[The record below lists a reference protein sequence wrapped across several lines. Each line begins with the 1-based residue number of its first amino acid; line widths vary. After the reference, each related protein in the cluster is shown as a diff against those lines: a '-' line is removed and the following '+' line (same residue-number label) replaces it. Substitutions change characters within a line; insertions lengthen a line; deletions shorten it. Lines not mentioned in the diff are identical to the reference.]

1 MTRTICLGN
10 QKGGCAKTSDCLN
23 IAYCFANT
31 MNYKVLLIDLDS
43 QGSASLNTGINI
55 TDDDTNTIDQL
66 LGAYVRREIES
77 FDWEDVKNFI
87 YTPTFMTRKRV
98 TGTSKWET
106 VQQPFG
112 FDVVPS
118 ALPLSLVELQM
129 ALAANKT
136 QNGKIYL
143 YYLYDLVECIK
154 QNADY
159 DYIIIDTPPALGSL
173 SMCAMMASDAIIVP
187 SNLDI
192 MSFRG
197 IQSFK
202 ESADYIQEMARQR
215 GIEHR
220 GILGILLSLYSER
233 RSVDKALEEYVHE
246 FYPTPTFQHQIRE
259 SSDAK
264 RANAEGLLFAQINKK
279 AKEDF
284 DAVCE
289 EIEFALN
296 DKEGWEKKSE
306 EVWNEIKAQR
316 GIRQSEQESDS

>member
-1 MTRTICLGN
+1 MAKNSRVICLGN

-31 MNYKVLLIDLDS
+31 KKYKVLLIDLDS
-43 QGSASLNTGINI
+43 QGSASLNVGINI
-55 TDDDTNTIDQL
+55 TDDSVNTIDQL
-66 LGAYVRREIES
+66 LGAYVKRDIEE
-77 FDWEDVKNFI
+77 FDWDDVKNFI
-87 YTPTFMTRKRV
+87 YTPTYFTRKRSQA
-98 TGTSKWET
+98 TGKWES
-106 VQQPFG
+106 VYEPFG
-112 FDVVPS
+112 FDVMPS

-129 ALAANKT
+129 ALAAN
-136 QNGKIYL
+136 QNESGRIYV
-143 YYLYDLVECIK
+143 YYLYDLVQCIK

-173 SMCAMMASDAIIVP
+173 SMCAMMAAEAIIVP
-187 SNLDI
+187 SNMDI

-202 ESADYIQEMARQR
+202 ESAEYIQTLAKGR
-215 GIEHR
+215 GINHR

-246 FYPTPTFQHQIRE
+246 FYPTPTFQRQIRE

-264 RANAEGLLFAQINKK
+264 RANADGVLFSMINKK
-279 AKEDF
+279 AREDF
-284 DAVCE
+284 DAICD

-296 DKEGWEKKSE
+296 DPEGWEKQSE
-306 EVWNEIKAQR
+306 IVWNQIKEKR
-316 GIRQSEQESDS
+316 GIEG

>member
-1 MTRTICLGN
+1 MTRVICLGN

-23 IAYCFANT
+23 IAYCFVKT
-31 MNYKVLLIDLDS
+31 KGYKVLLIDSDS
-43 QGSASLNTGINI
+43 QGSASLNVGINVA
-55 TDDDTNTIDQL
+55 DDNINTLDEL
-66 LGAYVRREIES
+66 LGAYVKKEIDS

-87 YTPTFMTRKRV
+87 YTPTFLTRRRIP
-98 TGTSKWET
+98 GTTQWES
-106 VQQPFG
+106 VQEPFG
-112 FDVVPS
+112 FDVMPS

-129 ALAANKT
+129 ALVANQSPSK
-136 QNGKIYL
+136 KINV
-143 YYLYDLVECIK
+143 YYLYDLVNCIK
-154 QNADY
+154 ENADY

-173 SMCAMMASDAIIVP
+173 SMNAMMASDGIIVP

-202 ESADYIQEMARQR
+202 ESADYIQSLANDK

-259 SSDAK
+259 SSDAR

-279 AKEDF
+279 AREDF
-284 DAVCE
+284 DAVCD

-296 DKEGWEKKSE
+296 DKEGWEEKTK
-306 EVWNEIKAQR
+306 EVWQEIKAMR
-316 GIRQSEQESDS
+316 ASDQEVK

>member
-1 MTRTICLGN
+1 M
-10 QKGGCAKTSDCLN
+10 
-23 IAYCFANT
+23 
-31 MNYKVLLIDLDS
+31 
-43 QGSASLNTGINI
+43 GINVA
-55 TDDDTNTIDQL
+55 DENVNTIDEL
-66 LGAYVRREIES
+66 LGAYVKKEISS

-87 YTPTFMTRKRV
+87 YTPTYLARKRN
-98 TGTSKWET
+98 GNSKWET
-106 VQQPFG
+106 VQEPFG
-112 FDVVPS
+112 FDIIPS

-129 ALAANKT
+129 ALVASQNT
-136 QNGKIYL
+136 NGKINLFYL
-143 YYLYDLVECIK
+143 DDLIQCIK
-154 QNADY
+154 ENADY

-173 SMCAMMASDAIIVP
+173 SMNAMMASDGVIVP

-202 ESADYIQEMARQR
+202 ESADYVQSLAEQR
-215 GIEHR
+215 GKNHR

-264 RANAEGLLFAQINKK
+264 RANAEGVLFAQINKK

-284 DAVCE
+284 DLVCD
-289 EIEFALN
+289 EIEYALN
-296 DKEGWEKKSE
+296 DKEGWEKKTE
-306 EVWNEIKAQR
+306 EVWQEIKKSREANR
-316 GIRQSEQESDS
+316 EAAE

>member
-1 MTRTICLGN
+1 MSNTRVICLGN

-31 MNYKVLLIDLDS
+31 KGYKVLLIDLDS
-43 QGSASLNTGINI
+43 QGSASMNVGINI
-55 TDDDTNTIDQL
+55 TDDDTNTIDEL
-66 LGAYVRREIES
+66 LGAYVRREINE
-77 FDWEDVKNFI
+77 FLWEDVKNFI
-87 YTPTFMTRKRV
+87 YTPSYFARRRV
-98 TGTSKWET
+98 EKTNKWES
-106 VQQPFG
+106 VSVPFG
-112 FDVVPS
+112 FDVMPS

-136 QNGKIYL
+136 PNGKINTHYL
-143 YYLYDLVECIK
+143 YRLIEVIK
-154 QNADY
+154 ENANY

-173 SMCAMMASDAIIVP
+173 SMNAMAAAVDGIIVP

-202 ESADYIQEMARQR
+202 ESADYIQSFSEKI
-215 GIEHR
+215 GITHR

-246 FYPTPTFQHQIRE
+246 FYPTPTFSQQIRE
-259 SSDAK
+259 SSDAR

-284 DAVCE
+284 DSLID
-289 EIEFALN
+289 EIEFAIN
-296 DKEGWEKKSE
+296 DKAGWEKKSE
-306 EVWNEIKAQR
+306 ETWNQIKAER
-316 GIRQSEQESDS
+316 GE

>member
-1 MTRTICLGN
+1 MKETKVICLGN

-23 IAYCFANT
+23 IAYCFAKT
-31 MNYKVLLIDLDS
+31 MGCKVLLIYRDS
-43 QGSASLNTGINI
+43 QGSASLNLGVNI
-55 TDDDTNTIDQL
+55 TDDDTNTIDEL
-66 LGAYVRREIES
+66 LGAYVKKEITS
-77 FDWEDVKNFI
+77 FDWEDVQNFI
-87 YTPTFMTRKRV
+87 YTPTFLTRRRIP
-98 TGTSKWET
+98 GTTRWEN
-106 VQQPFG
+106 VDEPFG
-112 FDVVPS
+112 FDIIPS

-129 ALAANKT
+129 ALVGSRNT
-136 QNGKIYL
+136 DGKIYL
-143 YYLYDLVECIK
+143 YYLYDLVQCIK
-154 QNADY
+154 ENADY

-173 SMCAMMASDAIIVP
+173 SMNAMMAANAIIVP

-202 ESADYIQEMARQR
+202 ESADYVQDVAKKR

-259 SSDAK
+259 SSDAR

-284 DAVCE
+284 DAVCK
-289 EIEFALN
+289 EIEYALS
-296 DKEGWEKKSE
+296 DKEGWEKKTKEIWDEIKRQRKAE
-306 EVWNEIKAQR
+306 EVQ
-316 GIRQSEQESDS
+316 

>member
-1 MTRTICLGN
+1 MTRVICLGN

-23 IAYCFANT
+23 IAYSFANT
-31 MNYKVLLIDLDS
+31 KGYKVLLIDLDS
-43 QGSASLNTGINI
+43 QGSASLNVGINVADEDI
-55 TDDDTNTIDQL
+55 NTIDEL
-66 LGAYVRREIES
+66 LGAYVKKEITS

-87 YTPTFMTRKRV
+87 YTPTYLTRKRN
-98 TGTSKWET
+98 GNNKWET
-106 VQQPFG
+106 AQQPFG
-112 FDVVPS
+112 FDIIPS

-129 ALAANKT
+129 ALVASQNT
-136 QNGKIYL
+136 NGKIYL
-143 YYLYDLVECIK
+143 YYLDDLIQCIK
-154 QNADY
+154 ENADY

-173 SMCAMMASDAIIVP
+173 SMNAMMASDGVIVP

-202 ESADYIQEMARQR
+202 ESADYVQSLAKQKGRD
-215 GIEHR
+215 HR

-264 RANAEGLLFAQINKK
+264 RANAEGVLFAQINKK

-284 DAVCE
+284 DLVCD

-296 DKEGWEKKSE
+296 DKEGWEKKTE
-306 EVWNEIKAQR
+306 EVWQEIKKSRDEGKEANA
-316 GIRQSEQESDS
+316 

>member
-1 MTRTICLGN
+1 MKKKTKVISLGN
-10 QKGGCAKTSDCLN
+10 QKGGCSKSTDCLN

-31 MNYKVLLIDLDS
+31 KNYRVLLIDLDS
-43 QGSASLNTGINI
+43 QGSASLNCGINI
-55 TDDDTNTIDQL
+55 TDDETNTIDQL
-66 LGAYVRREIES
+66 LGAYVRNEIDNFEW
-77 FDWEDVKNFI
+77 DDVKNFI
-87 YTPTFMTRKRV
+87 YTPTYLTRKRIQGS
-98 TGTSKWET
+98 TQWET
-106 VQQPFG
+106 VQEPFG
-112 FDVVPS
+112 FDVMPS

-129 ALAANKT
+129 ALAGSKN
-136 QNGKIYL
+136 QNGKIYIF
-143 YYLYDLVECIK
+143 YLYDLIQVIK
-154 QNADY
+154 ENADY

-173 SMCAMMASDAIIVP
+173 SMCAMAASEAIIIP

-202 ESADYIQEMARQR
+202 ESADYVQKVANSK

-279 AKEDF
+279 AKSDF
-284 DAVCE
+284 DAVCD
-289 EIEFALN
+289 EIEFAMN
-296 DKEGWEKKSE
+296 NKNGWEEQSKKIWE
-306 EVWNEIKAQR
+306 QIKEQR
-316 GIRQSEQESDS
+316 NKSGGSSL